1 MAGGLT
7 EIQKQI
13 TDFLDKINELPLD
26 ATITNL
32 NGSLSSLDSTLKSM
46 DELLDSEG
54 ATALPQDI
62 SETMK

>member
-46 DELLDSEG
+46 DELL
-54 ATALPQDI
+54 
-62 SETMK
+62 